1 MAHLFKKGRF
11 KTLYVGLDES
21 NCNTYRGEEV
31 IVAVFSYDPN
41 DSKDQR
47 ITNSKSHRSHISLDS
62 LLGHADRSYLFA
74 LWKNGK
80 ELNPKPSH
88 LVRAAPFLV
97 SEYLKKE
104 KLSHHREIESLVLHI
119 DGKLDPD
126 SKLFLEEKLKASL
139 QIPFEIYEYP
149 KGNRKK
155 IIYPRI
161 VQIADVLSHDLYCLS
176 CGNKKDEIIERPQ
189 FVSYFT

>member
-1 MAHLFKKGRF
+1 MARLFKKGRF

-41 DSKDQR
+41 DSKDQT
-47 ITNSKSHRSHISLDS
+47 ITNSKSHRSHISLDR
-62 LLGHADRSYLFA
+62 LLGHADRSYLFT

-80 ELNPKPSH
+80 ERNPKPSH
-88 LVRAAPFLV
+88 LVRAAPSLV
-97 SEYLKKE
+97 SEYLKRN
-104 KLSHHREIESLVLHI
+104 LSPHREIESLVLHI
-119 DGKLDPD
+119 DGKLDST
-126 SKLFLEEKLKASL
+126 SKLFLKKELKDSL

-149 KGNRKK
+149 KGKRKM

-161 VQIADVLSHDLYCLS
+161 VQIADVLSHDLYHRS
-176 CGNKKDEIIERPQ
+176 CGNEKNKIIERPQ
-189 FVSYFT
+189 FVYYFT